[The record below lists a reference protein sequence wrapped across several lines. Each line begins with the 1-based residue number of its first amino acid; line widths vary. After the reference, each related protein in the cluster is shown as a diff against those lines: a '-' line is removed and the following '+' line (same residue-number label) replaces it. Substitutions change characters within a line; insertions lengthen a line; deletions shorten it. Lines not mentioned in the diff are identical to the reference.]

1 MYEEAALQLFYPRNL
16 ISFRN
21 SHFAQPLN
29 TMKNLTPAA
38 LRSIRWLRF
47 VVTHSQFDNWVPYA
61 VLEAGPDAIREW
73 SERAE
78 RAVATTGSGP
88 SSREA
93 NDWRTLVA
101 CVGEHMDLPKLSI
114 TVDMV
119 SCVWDQLED
128 YLMLDDFDPKETFRH
143 AYDLYIDIATSKCA
157 LKSLGKVEFR
167 LGAFDQLAPWLEREV
182 LGERF
187 TGFEKTKKN
196 NKNKNRKQ
204 QKKKKKQKIPTYH

>member
-21 SHFAQPLN
+21 SHFAQTLN
-29 TMKNLTPAA
+29 TMKHLTPAA
-38 LRSIRWLRF
+38 LRSSRRLRCG
-47 VVTHSQFDNWVPYA
+47 VTLSQFDNWVPYA

-101 CVGEHMDLPKLSI
+101 FVGEHMDLPKLSI

-128 YLMLDDFDPKETFRH
+128 YLMLDDFDPMETFRH
-143 AYDLYIDIATSKCA
+143 AYDMYIDIATSMCA

-167 LGAFDQLAPWLEREV
+167 LGAFDLLAPWLEREV

-187 TGFEKTKKN
+187 SGGVGAGGGGGGGGGRRRGGGGE
-196 NKNKNRKQ
+196 RG
-204 QKKKKKQKIPTYH
+204 I